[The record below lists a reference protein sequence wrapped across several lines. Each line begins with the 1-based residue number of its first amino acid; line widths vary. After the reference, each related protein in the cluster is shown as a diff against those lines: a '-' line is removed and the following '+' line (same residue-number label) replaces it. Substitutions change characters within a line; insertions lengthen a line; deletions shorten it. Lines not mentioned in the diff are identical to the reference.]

1 MFTPCFC
8 GLTFKFIILGLLTFN
23 YISRAN
29 SQVTAIREIAENSC
43 NNARSIVLQKIEILR
58 RHPDSAVLGEGYFVS
73 VTFENDYATNK
84 IFASFT
90 KVTINEQF
98 CLLDLM
104 GPGYAA
110 VVMGS
115 SVVII

>member
-43 NNARSIVLQKIEILR
+43 NNEILR

>member
-1 MFTPCFC
+1 MRV
-8 GLTFKFIILGLLTFN
+8 N
-23 YISRAN
+23 
-29 SQVTAIREIAENSC
+29 
-43 NNARSIVLQKIEILR
+43 
-58 RHPDSAVLGEGYFVS
+58 FVS